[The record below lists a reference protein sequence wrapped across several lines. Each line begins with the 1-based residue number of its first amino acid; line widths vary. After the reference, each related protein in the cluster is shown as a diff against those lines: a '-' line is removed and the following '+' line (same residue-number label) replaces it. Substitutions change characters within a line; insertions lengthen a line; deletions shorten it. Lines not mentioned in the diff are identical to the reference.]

1 MHRLTETWSNNE
13 YRCILKDLIFC
24 RTKFQI
30 MPDLKIQEAKLLFK
44 KIHSD
49 PKSYDLKINE
59 DGITGSDDKISFR
72 LYRTGE
78 RVDFEVTIDG
88 FTFTN
93 TTGEWN
99 NAMVM
104 LKSTIK
110 KLEREEENIKIEQA
124 IDKLRKYLS
133 NEN

>member
-1 MHRLTETWSNNE
+1 MHV
-13 YRCILKDLIFC
+13 YLINLISAD
-24 RTKFQI
+24 TKFQI

-44 KIHSD
+44 KIHSN

-72 LYRTGE
+72 LYRIGE
-78 RVDFEVTIDG
+78 RVDFEVTIDE

>member
-1 MHRLTETWSNNE
+1 
-13 YRCILKDLIFC
+13 
-24 RTKFQI
+24 

-44 KIHSD
+44 KIHSS

-72 LYRTGE
+72 LYRIGE
-78 RVDFEVTIDG
+78 RVNFEVTIDG

-110 KLEREEENIKIEQA
+110 KLERQEENIKIEQA

>member
-1 MHRLTETWSNNE
+1 M
-13 YRCILKDLIFC
+13 YLKHPEFFC
-24 RTKFQI
+24 RQQIQI
-30 MPDLKIQEAKLLFK
+30 MPDLKIQEAKLLFE
-44 KIHSD
+44 KIHSH
-49 PKSYDLKINE
+49 PKSYDLQINE
-59 DGITGSDDKISFR
+59 EGITGSDDKISFR

-78 RVDFEVTIDG
+78 RVDFAVTIDG

-104 LKSTIK
+104 LKSTIR

-133 NEN
+133 EEN